1 MTGRVSD
8 AAPTD
13 LIQSVSRALRILEEV
28 ARSPRPLPVKV
39 IARRCRLNLSTAYHL
54 TRTLCY
60 EGYLVRQ
67 ADGGY
72 TIGFEVAARFH
83 EVTGSLRRPPQARA
97 VLQHLADVTGHTAY
111 LASFSADRLLIIDLA
126 EGGRSPWLEDLQVGL
141 EAAAHA
147 TALGKA
153 LLATMDGPVR
163 RRILAEQGMRSF
175 TRNTPVDPGQ
185 VEHELVRPGDLVMEH
200 GQFRDEVCCAG
211 LAISSS
217 SQDSWWALGASAR
230 GLSLPAPL
238 LTELRL
244 AATDL
249 ADSAQHATGA
259 QRATRRGG
267 ADGLVRYSGGL
278 LRGCGRLGRVRG
290 GIRRG

>member
-1 MTGRVSD
+1 MARHAEVVTGRVAD

-39 IARRCRLNLSTAYHL
+39 IARRCRLNVSTAYHL

-72 TIGFEVAARFH
+72 IIGSEVAARFH
-83 EVTGSLRRPPQARA
+83 EVTGSLRRPPRART

-141 EAAAHA
+141 EAATHA

-153 LLATMDGPVR
+153 LLATMDGRVR
-163 RRILAEQGMRSF
+163 RRVLAAHGMRPF
-175 TRNTPVDPGQ
+175 TRCTPVEPDQ
-185 VEHELVRPGDLVMEH
+185 VEDELVRLRPGDLVREY
-200 GQFRDEVCCAG
+200 GQFRDQVCCASM
-211 LAISSS
+211 AIPGPRR
-217 SQDSWWALGASAR
+217 DSWWALGASAR
-230 GLSLPAPL
+230 GLSLPSPL

-249 ADSAQHATGA
+249 AASAEHATGA
-259 QRATRRGG
+259 
-267 ADGLVRYSGGL
+267 
-278 LRGCGRLGRVRG
+278 
-290 GIRRG
+290 

>member
-1 MTGRVSD
+1 MRVAGD
-8 AAPTD
+8 GPAD

-39 IARRCRLNLSTAYHL
+39 IARRCQLNLSTAYHL
-54 TRTLCY
+54 TRTLSY

-72 TIGFEVAARFH
+72 TIGSQLAARFH
-83 EVTGSLRRPPQARA
+83 EVTASLRRPPGTRA
-97 VLQHLADVTGHTAY
+97 VLQHLAGVTGHTAY
-111 LASFSADRLLIIDLA
+111 LAALSAGRLLIIDLA
-126 EGGRSPWLEDLQVGL
+126 EGSRSPWLEDLQVGL

-153 LLATMDGPVR
+153 LLATMDRPAR
-163 RRILAEQGMRSF
+163 RCVLAEQGMRPF
-175 TRNTPVDPGQ
+175 TRSTPVDPGQ
-185 VEHELVRPGDLVMEH
+185 MEHELVQLRPGDLVTEH
-200 GQFRDEVCCAG
+200 GQFREDVCCAG
-211 LAISSS
+211 VAIRGR
-217 SQDSWWALGASAR
+217 DSWWAVGASAR

-249 ADSAQHATGA
+249 AGA
-259 QRATRRGG
+259 AAAGDIRG
-267 ADGLVRYSGGL
+267 
-278 LRGCGRLGRVRG
+278 
-290 GIRRG
+290 

>member
-1 MTGRVSD
+1 MTARVTGD
-8 AAPTD
+8 GPAD

-39 IARRCRLNLSTAYHL
+39 IARRCQLHLSTAYHL

-72 TIGFEVAARFH
+72 VIGSAVAARFH
-83 EVTGSLRRPPQARA
+83 EVTGSLRRPPRARA
-97 VLQHLADVTGHTAY
+97 VLRHLASVTGHTSY

-126 EGGRSPWLEDLQVGL
+126 EGSRSPWLEDLQVGL

-153 LLATMDGPVR
+153 LLATMDRPAR
-163 RRILAEQGMRSF
+163 RSILAEQGMRPF
-175 TRNTPVDPGQ
+175 TRSTPVDPDQ
-185 VEHELVRPGDLVMEH
+185 VEHELVRLRPGDLVTEH
-200 GQFRDEVCCAG
+200 GQFRADVCCAG
-211 LAISSS
+211 VAVPARGR
-217 SQDSWWALGASAR
+217 DRWWAVGASAR
-230 GLSLPAPL
+230 GPDLPAPL
-238 LTELRL
+238 LAELRL

-249 ADSAQHATGA
+249 ADGA
-259 QRATRRGG
+259 AAGDIPAG
-267 ADGLVRYSGGL
+267 
-278 LRGCGRLGRVRG
+278 
-290 GIRRG
+290 